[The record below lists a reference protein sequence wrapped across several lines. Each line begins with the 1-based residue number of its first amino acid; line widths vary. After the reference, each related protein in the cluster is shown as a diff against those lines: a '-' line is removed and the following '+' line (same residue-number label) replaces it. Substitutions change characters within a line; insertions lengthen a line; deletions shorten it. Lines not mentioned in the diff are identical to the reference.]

1 MLRLRTLGG
10 LTIEDENGPQA
21 GAIARKRSL
30 ALLALVGLA
39 TEQGLSRDRVLAYL
53 WPESDTDR
61 ARNNLKQT
69 LFQLRQDLHE
79 EVFIRGGGVLRL
91 QPEAISVDACDFLA
105 ALDRGNPTT
114 AITLYRGAF
123 LDGFYLPGL
132 AEFERWV
139 ESERVRLAQRFS
151 GAMEALA
158 AAAARMGDHS
168 EAAEWWRRLAAHDPL
183 SARYAVGLMRSLA
196 QSGDRAAALEHARG
210 YEELVRAEFDSD
222 PDPEV
227 TDLAKQ
233 LRGKFARWTVGP
245 APKPQSQN
253 PSAEVVA
260 PVLQDPP
267 VAQDPAGTV
276 APSGTPPARPRKSPV
291 PAVSRSAQTRTPSR
305 IPVILS
311 AAKDLLVRRP
321 IGIALGALLLAGAW
335 WWARHREP
343 APASPDLVAVFPFT
357 FSGAGEPRFLGD
369 GTLDLL
375 SARLDGAGQLRSV
388 HPSAYLARMPR
399 QGAEPLDSE
408 RARGWAG
415 RLGAELYVLGDIV
428 AAGNRVQISAAMYDR
443 ARNEAVARSSVE
455 GETADLFRLVDRL
468 AADLI
473 ASRYGKPHERLTRV
487 AAVTTRSLPAFKA
500 YIGGEDAYRHG
511 RYAEAIEAFQ
521 KAVVT
526 DSTFALAY
534 YRLSD
539 AADRAGRPE
548 LAQSSA
554 EHALRYR
561 EQLGERERRLIEA
574 QHAWRLG
581 RGDEAERLCR
591 SLVAD
596 YPDDVEAWLQ
606 LGEVLVHGNPLRG
619 RSSVEARPAFEQV
632 LARDPDEGEALI
644 HLARIASIEG
654 KRQEA
659 DTLVR
664 RARAAVQGADVVETR
679 AFRTFVLGDRPGQKR
694 ITQRI
699 LANPRGVPVVTAL
712 EVAVMRD
719 DLDGSERFG
728 RWLTGAS
735 QAPDLQAYGH
745 RMLAQAALARG
756 QWGRAR
762 SELTVAARLDSI
774 PALELRSLFA
784 AFSFL
789 PLPRS
794 EIIAVREAVRRWN
807 AGAEPS
813 GQVGHTAAHTG
824 LHPYMRLHRLG
835 LLDTRLG
842 DTTGALH
849 EARALDLA
857 ADSSHTGRLAHTLAQ
872 SIRAHVAA
880 VGGRDQEALVDLD
893 AAGWE
898 VAAPVFVAEAYDR
911 YFRAEL
917 LERAKREDEAL
928 GWFQSMA
935 ERAAYELVYL
945 APSHLRQAE
954 IYDRRGQRDLAVD
967 HYRRFIE
974 LWREADPELQPVV
987 ARARKRLGELEGEN
1001 KGVNSKQ

>member
-1 MLRLRTLGG
+1 VTVRRRLEKPPTTTMLRLRTLGG
-10 LTIEDENGPQA
+10 LTIQDENGPQA

-30 ALLALVGLA
+30 ALLALVGLG

-53 WPESDTDR
+53 WPESDTNR

-69 LFQLRQDLHE
+69 LFQLRQELHE
-79 EVFIRGGGVLRL
+79 EVFVRGRGVLRL
-91 QPEAISVDACDFLA
+91 ETSAISVDACDFQA

-114 AITLYRGAF
+114 AVTLYRGPF

-139 ESERVRLAQRFS
+139 ESERVSLAQRYA
-151 GAMEALA
+151 GALEALA
-158 AAAARMGDHS
+158 GTAARLGDHHG
-168 EAAEWWRRLAAHDPL
+168 AADWWRRLAAHDPL
-183 SARYAVGLMRSLA
+183 SARNAVGLMRALSQA
-196 QSGDRAAALEHARG
+196 GDRAAALEHARI
-210 YEELVRAEFDSD
+210 YEELVRGEFDSE

-227 TDLAKQ
+227 TELVKQ
-233 LRGKFARWTVGP
+233 LRGKFARWTGTP
-245 APKPQSQN
+245 APKPALVPPP
-253 PSAEVVA
+253 PSEQPAES
-260 PVLQDPP
+260 
-267 VAQDPAGTV
+267 PASLPT
-276 APSGTPPARPRKSPV
+276 PARPPRRSPF
-291 PAVSRSAQTRTPSR
+291 PSISPPGPTP
-305 IPVILS
+305 
-311 AAKDLLVRRP
+311 
-321 IGIALGALLLAGAW
+321 
-335 WWARHREP
+335 ARHRFRP
-343 APASPDLVAVFPFT
+343 TLLIMIGLFLLMVLIDWWLVRDRAPAAGSPDLVAVFPFT
-357 FSGAGEPRFLGD
+357 FSGVGEPRFLRD
-369 GTLDLL
+369 GTVELL
-375 SARLDGAGQLRSV
+375 SAGLDGAGQLRSV

-399 QGAEPLDSE
+399 PGTAPMDPE

-415 RLGAELYVLGDIV
+415 RLGAGLYVLGDIV
-428 AAGNRVQISAAMYDR
+428 ATGDRVHISAALYDR
-443 ARNEAVARSSVE
+443 AGNETVSHSSVE
-455 GETADLFRLVDRL
+455 GATADLFQLVDRL

-473 ASRYGKPHERLTRV
+473 ASRYGKPRERLTRV
-487 AAVTTRSLPAFKA
+487 AAVTTGSLPAFKA
-500 YIGGEDAYRHG
+500 YIGGENAYREG
-511 RYAEAIEAFQ
+511 RYPEAIEALQ
-521 KAVVT
+521 KAVGT

-548 LAQSSA
+548 LAQRSA
-554 EHALRYR
+554 EQALRHHQ
-561 EQLGERERRLIEA
+561 QLGERERRLIEA

-581 RGDEAERLCR
+581 HGDEAERLCR

-606 LGEVLVHGNPLRG
+606 LGEALAHGYPLRG

-632 LARDPDEGEALI
+632 LARDPDNSEALI
-644 HLARIASIEG
+644 HLARIASIQG
-654 KRQEA
+654 KRAEA

-664 RARAAVQGADVVETR
+664 RARSAVR
-679 AFRTFVLGDRPGQKR
+679 RP
-694 ITQRI
+694 
-699 LANPRGVPVVTAL
+699 ATAL
-712 EVAVMRD
+712 EEAAMTA
-719 DLDGSERFG
+719 DLEGSERIG
-728 RWLTGAS
+728 RRLTGAS

-756 QWGRAR
+756 QWRRAW
-762 SELTVAARLDSI
+762 SELTDAARLDSI

-807 AGAEPS
+807 AGAKP
-813 GQVGHTAAHTG
+813 A
-824 LHPYMRLHRLG
+824 LRLHRLG

-842 DTTGALH
+842 DTASALRD
-849 EARALDLA
+849 ARALDRA
-857 ADSSHTGRLAHTLAQ
+857 ADSSLTGRFAHTLVA

-880 VGGRDQEALVDLD
+880 VGGRDREALADLN

-898 VAAPVFVAEAYDR
+898 DAAPVFVAEAYDR

-928 GWFQSMA
+928 GWFQSIA

-954 IYDRRGQRDLAVD
+954 IYQRRGQRDLAAQ
-967 HYRRFIE
+967 HYRSFIQ
-974 LWREADPELQPVV
+974 LWREADPELQPAV
-987 ARARKRLGELEGEN
+987 AEARRRLVTLRE
-1001 KGVNSKQ
+1001 